1 MLLSEKYP
9 YQSNSHP
16 DLNRANSQPIQH
28 GFGAFFDDVG
38 EFDAHADCGEGGD
51 FELGADGFGGDQGA
65 VGDADEAADQEED
78 NESGQEPRHAVGDG
92 GRASG
97 RARSGSRCVCSRF
110 RAFFA
115 CEQSFAFVHVH
126 APVQDGDA
134 DDQEYAHQLE
144 DGRQCDD
151 IVIDELG
158 GGDDLADGLDGAAD
172 QSGCPERVAAVED
185 GAQDRQKDHQRGSS
199 QVDDRDRDAFFLV
212 VGLDDRRDG
221 SDGRGAADCVAGAHQ
236 QREAFAEA
244 EVFAEIVGDENRQGH
259 LQDDEDEAFQ
269 SG

>member
-1 MLLSEKYP
+1 M
-9 YQSNSHP
+9 
-16 DLNRANSQPIQH
+16 
-28 GFGAFFDDVG
+28 
-38 EFDAHADCGEGGD
+38 
-51 FELGADGFGGDQGA
+51 GADGFGGDQGA
-65 VGDADEAADQEED
+65 VGDADEAADQEKD
-78 NESGQEPRHAVGDG
+78 DESGKEPRHAVGDG
-92 GRASG
+92 GRGGG
-97 RARSGSRCVCSRF
+97 RSRF
-110 RAFFA
+110 FAGSNLRAFFA
-115 CEQSFAFVHVH
+115 CEQRFAFVHVH

-144 DGRQCDD
+144 DGRQGNDV
-151 IVIDELG
+151 VIDEFG

-212 VGLDDRRDG
+212 VGLDDRRNG

-244 EVFAEIVGDENRQGH
+244 KDFAQPVGDKNRQPH
-259 LQDDEDEAFQ
+259 LQQNKDEAFDPC
-269 SG
+269 

>member
-1 MLLSEKYP
+1 M
-9 YQSNSHP
+9 
-16 DLNRANSQPIQH
+16 
-28 GFGAFFDDVG
+28 
-38 EFDAHADCGEGGD
+38 
-51 FELGADGFGGDQGA
+51 GADGFGGDQGA

-78 NESGQEPRHAVGDG
+78 DESGQEPRHAVGDG
-92 GRASG
+92 GWAGG
-97 RARSGSRCVCSRF
+97 RTRSVSRFACSNF

-115 CEQSFAFVHVH
+115 REQRFAFIHIH

-151 IVIDELG
+151 VVIDELG
-158 GGDDLADGLDGAAD
+158 GGDDLPDGLDSSANQG
-172 QSGCPERVAAVED
+172 G
-185 GAQDRQKDHQRGSS
+185 GAQRVVPVEEGSQKRQGDHQRGSG
-199 QVDDRDRDAFFLV
+199 QVDDGDRDAFFLV
-212 VGLDDRRDG
+212 VGFDYRRNGPDG
-221 SDGRGAADCVAGAHQ
+221 GGAADCVTGAHQ

-259 LQDDEDEAFQ
+259 LQDDENKSFE

>member
-1 MLLSEKYP
+1 M
-9 YQSNSHP
+9 
-16 DLNRANSQPIQH
+16 
-28 GFGAFFDDVG
+28 
-38 EFDAHADCGEGGD
+38 
-51 FELGADGFGGDQGA
+51 GADGFGGDQGA

-78 NESGQEPRHAVGDG
+78 DESGKEPRHAVGDG
-92 GRASG
+92 GRGGG
-97 RARSGSRCVCSRF
+97 RSRF
-110 RAFFA
+110 FAGSNLRAFFA
-115 CEQSFAFVHVH
+115 CEQRFAFVHVH

-144 DGRQCDD
+144 DGRQGDD
-151 IVIDELG
+151 VVIDELG

-212 VGLDDRRDG
+212 VGLDDRRNGPDG
-221 SDGRGAADCVAGAHQ
+221 GGAADCVTGAHQ

-259 LQDDEDEAFQ
+259 LQDDENKSFE

>member
-1 MLLSEKYP
+1 M
-9 YQSNSHP
+9 
-16 DLNRANSQPIQH
+16 
-28 GFGAFFDDVG
+28 
-38 EFDAHADCGEGGD
+38 
-51 FELGADGFGGDQGA
+51 GADGFGGDQGA
-65 VGDADEAADQEED
+65 VGDADEAADQEKD
-78 NESGQEPRHAVGDG
+78 DESGKEPRHAVGDG
-92 GRASG
+92 GRGGG
-97 RARSGSRCVCSRF
+97 RSRF
-110 RAFFA
+110 FAGSNLRAFFA
-115 CEQSFAFVHVH
+115 CEQRFAFVHVH

-134 DDQEYAHQLE
+134 DDQQYAHQLE

-151 IVIDELG
+151 VVIDELG

-212 VGLDDRRDG
+212 VGLDDRRNG

-244 EVFAEIVGDENRQGH
+244 KDFAQPVGDKNRQPH
-259 LQDDEDEAFQ
+259 LQQNKDEAFDPC
-269 SG
+269 

>member
-1 MLLSEKYP
+1 M
-9 YQSNSHP
+9 
-16 DLNRANSQPIQH
+16 
-28 GFGAFFDDVG
+28 
-38 EFDAHADCGEGGD
+38 
-51 FELGADGFGGDQGA
+51 GADGFGGDQGA

-92 GRASG
+92 WTGGRSCSVRCFTFSTH
-97 RARSGSRCVCSRF
+97 RAL
-110 RAFFA
+110 FA
-115 CEQSFAFVHVH
+115 REQRFAFVHVH

-144 DGRQCDD
+144 DGRQGDD
-151 IVIDELG
+151 VVIDEFG

-172 QSGCPERVAAVED
+172 QSGCPERVATVEN

-212 VGLDDRRDG
+212 VGLDDRRNG
-221 SDGRGAADCVAGAHQ
+221 PDGRGAADCVAGAHQ

-244 EVFAEIVGDENRQGH
+244 EDFAQPVGDKNRQPH
-259 LQDDEDEAFQ
+259 LQQNKDEAFDPC
-269 SG
+269 